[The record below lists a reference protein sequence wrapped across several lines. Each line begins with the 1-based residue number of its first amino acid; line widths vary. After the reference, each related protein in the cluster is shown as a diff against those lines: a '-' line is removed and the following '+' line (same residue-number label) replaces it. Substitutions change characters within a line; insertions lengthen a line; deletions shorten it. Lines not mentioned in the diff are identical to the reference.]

1 MTTPTLNLSGRWT
14 PLASMAMVFALVFV
28 MACEPQPQ
36 DDAMDADTT
45 AMQDTAMTM
54 DQTIVDVA
62 VEDGRF
68 STLVTAV
75 DSAGLAETL
84 SGPGPFT
91 VFAPT
96 DSAFAALPEGTVSDL
111 LQSENED
118 QLRNI
123 LLYHVASG
131 SVMAA
136 DVTAMDSVE
145 TMQGSMLPV
154 TVSDDGTVMIGEA
167 TVVATDVEADNG
179 VIHVID
185 AVLMPPSDM

>member
-1 MTTPTLNLSGRWT
+1 
-14 PLASMAMVFALVFV
+14 

-36 DDAMDADTT
+36 TDETDADTT
-45 AMQDTAMTM
+45 AADTTM
-54 DQTIVDVA
+54 MMDNTIVDVA
-62 VEDGRF
+62 VNDGRF
-68 STLVTAV
+68 TTLVTAV
-75 DSAGLAETL
+75 DSTGLVETL

-96 DSAFAALPEGTVSDL
+96 DSAFNALPEGTVADL
-111 LQSENED
+111 IQPEGQD

-136 DVTAMDSVE
+136 DVVAMDSVE

-154 TVSDDGTVMIGEA
+154 TVSEDGTVMVGEA
-167 TVVATDVEADNG
+167 TVVATDVQADNG

-185 AVLMPPSDM
+185 GVLMPPSDM

>member
-1 MTTPTLNLSGRWT
+1 
-14 PLASMAMVFALVFV
+14 MAMVFALVFV

>member
-1 MTTPTLNLSGRWT
+1 MNTLTPISSGRWT
-14 PLASMAMVFALVFV
+14 RLASVAMVFALVFV

-36 DDAMDADTT
+36 TDETDADTT
-45 AMQDTAMTM
+45 AADTTM
-54 DQTIVDVA
+54 MMDNTIVDVA
-62 VEDGRF
+62 VNDGRF
-68 STLVTAV
+68 TTLVTAV
-75 DSAGLAETL
+75 DSTGLVETL

-96 DSAFAALPEGTVSDL
+96 DSAFNALPEGTVADL
-111 LQSENED
+111 IQPEGQD

-136 DVTAMDSVE
+136 DVVAMDSVE

-154 TVSDDGTVMIGEA
+154 TVSEDGTVMVGEA
-167 TVVATDVEADNG
+167 TVVATDVQADNG

-185 AVLMPPSDM
+185 GVLMPPSDM